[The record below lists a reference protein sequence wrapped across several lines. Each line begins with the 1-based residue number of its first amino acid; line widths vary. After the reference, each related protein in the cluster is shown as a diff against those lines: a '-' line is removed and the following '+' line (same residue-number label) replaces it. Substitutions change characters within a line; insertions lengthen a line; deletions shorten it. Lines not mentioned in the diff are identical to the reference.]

1 MTSIRQVA
9 NGLINFGRMIEER
22 CPRLPGSRLLGQNA
36 LSEDVPNKDESSR
49 SVAHLAT
56 RRPYECHDGDRCLH
70 RVCVIRC
77 QAFGRPS
84 GPNRSFYLRIHEFDA
99 LGGSPSSTRTGL
111 SRNWNPKPM
120 ACFLRCHM
128 WPTIHHAAVCPST
141 RGGSSG
147 DVGNHQ
153 VHSSLRKR
161 LRSSPTKRRNSDFAL
176 DRGFGSNGGRRR
188 SLVARRSWPLAR
200 RFVGVVACADPEWV
214 GRGGHDSP
222 ATHEARR
229 VLARPISDC
238 SSGAIV
244 VPTSANA
251 VSRDSDF
258 GGSDCQTQRHSLS
271 PNYAPIASRNASA
284 SSSVQRVT
292 SSACSAS
299 TITRASGSVPE

>member
-1 MTSIRQVA
+1 
-9 NGLINFGRMIEER
+9 
-22 CPRLPGSRLLGQNA
+22 
-36 LSEDVPNKDESSR
+36 LSEDVPNNHESIR

-56 RRPYECHDGDRCLH
+56 RRPYECHNGDWCLH

-99 LGGSPSSTRTGL
+99 LGGSPSSTRTAL
-111 SRNWNPKPM
+111 SRNWIPKPM
-120 ACFLRCHM
+120 GRFLRSHM
-128 WPTIHHAAVCPST
+128 WPTVHYAVVRRSAC
-141 RGGSSG
+141 GSRSRNVS
-147 DVGNHQ
+147 DHE
-153 VHSSLRKR
+153 VHTSLSER
-161 LRSSPTKRRNSDFAL
+161 LRSSPAKRRNGDFAL
-176 DRGFGSNGGRRR
+176 DRGFGTNGGRRR
-188 SLVARRSWPLAR
+188 SLVARRTRPLAR

-244 VPTSANA
+244 VPTSASA
-251 VSRDSDF
+251 VSRDSDC
-258 GGSDCQTQRHSLS
+258 GGSDCPTERHSVS
-271 PNYAPIASRNASA
+271 AYYAPIASRSASA
-284 SSSVQRVT
+284 SVSVQRVT